1 VGKKTTCKPRQDAA
15 AYWVPTL
22 LDDGTPVAPITAA
35 IYYRVL
41 PPQDPAK
48 VRPFPRGLVMIA
60 GKATAT
66 APQDASVASWTCVGT
81 SVVSPTIPDCGSYTL
96 ELRLHFPECWDGVHL
111 DSADHVSHMA
121 YSHGQSCPADHPV
134 LVPQLT
140 FQFQYRVSGPGVNL
154 SSDHSMSGAAV
165 PGGQTA
171 HGDFINTWD
180 PKALKQRVVGCLH
193 KAIVCASNGK
203 PPPVDLSQ
211 PGG

>member
-1 VGKKTTCKPRQDAA
+1 V
-15 AYWVPTL
+15 
-22 LDDGTPVAPITAA
+22 
-35 IYYRVL
+35 
-41 PPQDPAK
+41 
-48 VRPFPRGLVMIA
+48 
-60 GKATAT
+60 
-66 APQDASVASWTCVGT
+66 SWTCVGT
-81 SVVSPTIPDCGSYTL
+81 TTVAATIPDCGGRTL

-121 YSHGQSCPADHPV
+121 YSHGLSCPADHPV

-140 FQFQYRVSGPGVNL
+140 FQFQYPVSGSGVTL

-171 HGDFINTWD
+171 HGDFINAWNR
-180 PKALKQRVVGCLH
+180 PALKQRVDDCLH